1 MAASPAH
8 TPSKSGFDF
17 TRHMRLLSADM
28 VARLPELAHVD
39 LDRVAIGF
47 SQTRTTA
54 SHGLHAA
61 ITPMR
66 FERGALVTRRAGGQA
81 LTVERMFDPSGREIL
96 YIISFYLPRFLNE
109 PLSEK
114 LATTLHELWHIS
126 PRFDGDLRRYR
137 GRCYAHGPS
146 QAAYD
151 ATIERLLKK
160 WHSLNPPDHLYT
172 FLRNDF
178 RSLVRHHGQVVG
190 QKIPTPKLIP
200 VAARRRPAPPQ
211 HRSP

>member
-8 TPSKSGFDF
+8 TPAELSFDF

-39 LDRVAIGF
+39 LDRVAISF
-47 SQTRTTA
+47 SQTRKAVT
-54 SHGLHAA
+54 HGLHATT
-61 ITPMR
+61 TPMR
-66 FERGALVTRRAGGQA
+66 FEHGSLVTRCAGGQT
-81 LTVERMFDPSGREIL
+81 LTVERLFDPSGREIL

-114 LATTLHELWHIS
+114 LSTTLHELWHIS

-160 WHSLNPPDHLYT
+160 WCSLDPPEHLYA
-172 FLRNDF
+172 FLRDDF
-178 RSLVRHHGQVVG
+178 RTLVCRHGQVVG

-200 VAARRRPAPPQ
+200 IAARRRPSPAR